1 MREFGEKSPSLR
13 NSESPSS
20 ESKSL
25 PRSPFPI
32 PRSLFTRTMKYTY
45 AYKTSDGTRHEA
57 TMVAKSRDEVF
68 VELRKRGIKAIKVVA
83 ADGSKA
89 NGEIHGVRK
98 RTVAIIVAAVSIIVA
113 IFVNSVTK
121 RSDLF
126 VTEFTN
132 ARRQVIGDA
141 AIIEKGIRNGWSDVF
156 ELEGERFLAS
166 FAIPGVKAGQRNT
179 SEKEFAAAV
188 ENKCVVTD
196 SDSLEA
202 RQIKA
207 MVEGMKNEARRYLAA
222 GGSIVEY
229 GKRLTERQDAE
240 IAIYNRVKADID
252 KARATLSESEFMT
265 YWEKRNDELRNLG
278 IKTIG
283 LGDE

>member
-1 MREFGEKSPSLR
+1 
-13 NSESPSS
+13 
-20 ESKSL
+20 
-25 PRSPFPI
+25 
-32 PRSLFTRTMKYTY
+32 MKYTY
-45 AYKTSDGTRHEA
+45 AYKTSDGVRHEDSMNA
-57 TMVAKSRDEVF
+57 ASREEVF
-68 VELRKRGIKAIKVVA
+68 ETLRKRRIKAIKVVA

-98 RTVAIIVAAVSIIVA
+98 RVVAALVA
-113 IFVNSVTK
+113 FVAVGVGVVAYFGGTRTGGNLGGSSAKDFET
-121 RSDLF
+121 DQ
-126 VTEFTN
+126 

-156 ELEGERFLAS
+156 QLEGERFLAS

-179 SEKEFAAAV
+179 SEKEFTAALEHKCSV
-188 ENKCVVTD
+188 EA

-240 IAIYNRVKADID
+240 ITVYNRIKAALE
-252 KARATLSESEFMT
+252 KAKNSMSETDFILF
-265 YWEKRNDELRNLG
+265 WEKRNEELRNLG
-278 IKTIG
+278 IKPVV
-283 LGDE
+283 LSDE

>member
-1 MREFGEKSPSLR
+1 
-13 NSESPSS
+13 
-20 ESKSL
+20 
-25 PRSPFPI
+25 
-32 PRSLFTRTMKYTY
+32 MKYTY

-57 TMVAKSRDEVF
+57 TMLAQSRDEVF
-68 VELRKRGIKAIKVVA
+68 AELRKRGIKAIKVVA

-89 NGEIHGVRK
+89 NGEVRGVRK

-156 ELEGERFLAS
+156 NLEGERFLAS

-179 SEKEFAAAV
+179 SEKEFTAAL
-188 ENKCVVTD
+188 ENKCVVADT
-196 SDSLEA
+196 DSLEA

-207 MVEGMKNEARRYLAA
+207 MVEGMKNEARRYIAA

-240 IAIYNRVKADID
+240 IAVYNRVKADIEN
-252 KARATLSESEFMT
+252 ARATMTEADFMT
-265 YWEKRNDELRNLG
+265 YWEMRNDELRNLG
-278 IKTIG
+278 IKTVG
-283 LGDE
+283 LEQD

>member
-1 MREFGEKSPSLR
+1 
-13 NSESPSS
+13 
-20 ESKSL
+20 
-25 PRSPFPI
+25 
-32 PRSLFTRTMKYTY
+32 MKYIY
-45 AYKTSDGTRHEA
+45 AYKTSDGTRHEGSMKA
-57 TMVAKSRDEVF
+57 ASRDEVF
-68 VELRKRGIKAIKVVA
+68 AALRKQGIKAIKVVA

-98 RTVAIIVAAVSIIVA
+98 RVVAALVA
-113 IFVNSVTK
+113 FVALGVGVVAYFSGT
-121 RSDLF
+121 RTGSDLGGSMKTSF
-126 VTEFTN
+126 QTDQ

-179 SEKEFAAAV
+179 SEKEFTAAL
-188 ENKCVVTD
+188 ENKCVVAD

-240 IAIYNRVKADID
+240 IAIYNRVKEEVEKV
-252 KARATLSESEFMT
+252 KASLPEEDFIQ
-265 YWEKRNDELRNLG
+265 YWERRNDELRNLG
-278 IKTIG
+278 IKPIV
-283 LGDE
+283 LSDE

>member
-1 MREFGEKSPSLR
+1 MR
-13 NSESPSS
+13 
-20 ESKSL
+20 
-25 PRSPFPI
+25 
-32 PRSLFTRTMKYTY
+32 YTY
-45 AYKTSDGTRHEA
+45 AYKTSDGVRHEA
-57 TMVAKSRDEVF
+57 TMNASSREEVF
-68 VELRKRGIKAIKVVA
+68 SELRKRGIKAIKVVA

-98 RTVAIIVAAVSIIVA
+98 RVVAVLVAFVALGVGIVAYFSGTRSNGDLGGSVA
-113 IFVNSVTK
+113 TAFATGQ
-121 RSDLF
+121 D
-126 VTEFTN
+126 
-132 ARRQVIGDA
+132 RRQVIGDA

-156 ELEGERFLAS
+156 YLEGDRFLAS

-179 SEKEFAAAV
+179 TEKEFATAL
-188 ENKCVVTD
+188 ENKCAVHD

-207 MVEGMKNEARRYLAA
+207 MVEGMKNEARRYIAA

-240 IAIYNRVKADID
+240 IAVYNRVKADIE
-252 KARATLSESEFMT
+252 KARATMPESEFMT

-278 IKTIG
+278 IKTVG
-283 LGDE
+283 LSDE